1 MRGKFI
7 SFEGGEGSG
16 KSTQTQIICD
26 MLRSDNLE
34 FINTREPGGTK
45 ISEKIRE
52 LVLDAKNEK
61 MSLETEILLFAASR
75 AQLINEVILPTLNS
89 GKTVICDRYLD
100 SSLVYQG
107 MTCGDN
113 LDIVKCANKYAMDN
127 CMPDITLYF
136 DIDPKLAFERKN
148 GADKNDRMEMKGM
161 EFHQKVRQG
170 FLRLANMYP
179 ERIKIIDASKT
190 REEVTAQILEAIR
203 NIGI

>member
-1 MRGKFI
+1 MKGKFI

-26 MLRSDNLE
+26 MLRSHNVE

-61 MSLETEILLFAASR
+61 MSLQTEILLFAASR
-75 AQLINEVILPTLNS
+75 AQLINEVILPTLDS

-113 LDIVKCANKYAMDN
+113 LDNVRWANKYAMDN

-161 EFHQKVRQG
+161 EFHQKVREG
-170 FLRLANMYP
+170 FLRLANFYP
-179 ERIKIIDASKT
+179 KRIKVIDASKT
-190 REEVTAQILEAIR
+190 REEVTAQILEALR